1 MTGIRSYF
9 IDESGDGVLFDSR
22 GRSQLSRSGCLQNFY
37 LGLADVQ
44 DADALTTDLE
54 QLRATLLADPYFR
67 DVPSMQPGAGKT
79 ALFFHAKDDVPEVRR
94 EVFRLL
100 LVHDIRFLAEV
111 TSMAGVLSYVQ
122 QRNRHDASYRY
133 HPNELYDHMTRRLL
147 KTKLHKEDRYRVV
160 FARRGSSGRA
170 QALTNAIEAARARFC
185 TEHGIASLAEID
197 VVSAAPAL
205 HGGLQAVDYFLWSL
219 QRLFER
225 GEDRYLAY
233 IWPKVSLVH
242 DVDDTRGKPYGVYY
256 TRQKPPS
263 AASIEGRL
271 RI

>member
-1 MTGIRSYF
+1 MTGVCSCF

-22 GRSQLSRSGCLQNFY
+22 GRSLLSRSGCLQNFC

-44 DADALTTDLE
+44 DPGTLTADLE

-122 QRNRHDASYRY
+122 
-133 HPNELYDHMTRRLL
+133 
-147 KTKLHKEDRYRVV
+147 
-160 FARRGSSGRA
+160 
-170 QALTNAIEAARARFC
+170 
-185 TEHGIASLAEID
+185 
-197 VVSAAPAL
+197 
-205 HGGLQAVDYFLWSL
+205 
-219 QRLFER
+219 
-225 GEDRYLAY
+225 
-233 IWPKVSLVH
+233 
-242 DVDDTRGKPYGVYY
+242 
-256 TRQKPPS
+256 
-263 AASIEGRL
+263 
-271 RI
+271 